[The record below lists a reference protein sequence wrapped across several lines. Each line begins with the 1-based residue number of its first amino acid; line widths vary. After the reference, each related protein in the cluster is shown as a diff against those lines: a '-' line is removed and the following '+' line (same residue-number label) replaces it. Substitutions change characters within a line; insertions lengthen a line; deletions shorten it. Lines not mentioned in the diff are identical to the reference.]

1 MDKYKQSDLKKL
13 TVVKLRE
20 MAAEFEEIVGATG
33 MNKEKLIEELSNA
46 LQKRDRF
53 VVEEVHSKE
62 LEKLEA
68 ARLKLKPEIKTL
80 IKQKKEILAQE
91 DHDLAKLKDVRD
103 KIKRLRRRI
112 HRTHIREEQLKKIL
126 KLKS

>member
-1 MDKYKQSDLKKL
+1 VDKYKKSDLKKL

-20 MAAEFEEIVGATG
+20 LAAEFEEIVGATG
-33 MNKEKLIEELSNA
+33 MNKEKLIGELSEA
-46 LQKRDRF
+46 LKKRDRF

-68 ARLKLKPEIKTL
+68 DRLKYKPEIKAL

-91 DHDLAKLKDVRD
+91 DHDLEKLKEVRA

-112 HRTHIREEQLKKIL
+112 HRMHIREEQLKKIL

>member
-1 MDKYKQSDLKKL
+1 MDKYKVNDLKKL

-20 MAAEFEEIVGATG
+20 LAAEFEEIVGATG

-46 LQKRDRF
+46 LKKRDRF
-53 VVEEVHSKE
+53 IVEEVHSKE

-68 ARLKLKPEIKTL
+68 DRLRLKPEMKTW
-80 IKQKKEILAQE
+80 IKQKKEILTQK
-91 DHDLAKLKDVRD
+91 DHDLAKLKEVRD

-112 HRTHIREEQLKKIL
+112 HRTHVREEQLKKIL

>member
-1 MDKYKQSDLKKL
+1 VDKYKQSDLKKL